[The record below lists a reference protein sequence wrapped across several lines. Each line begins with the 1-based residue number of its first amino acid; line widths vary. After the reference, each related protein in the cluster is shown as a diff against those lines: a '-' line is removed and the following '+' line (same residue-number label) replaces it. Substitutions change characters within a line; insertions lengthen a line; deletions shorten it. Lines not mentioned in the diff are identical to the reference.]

1 MNKIVFNN
9 IKINT
14 CNRNLLDK
22 NVNLL
27 MIYNNNNN

>member
-9 IKINT
+9 IKIKT
-14 CNRNLLDK
+14 CNPNLLDK

-27 MIYNNNNN
+27 MIYNNNKN